1 MDVKGTLMADNTILV
16 SVNDGG
22 KADQMRFRDIRQ
34 MKEQSELLA
43 AEVKRIEKL
52 VPVPKPRYIEK
63 SMF

>member
-1 MDVKGTLMADNTILV
+1 MDVKGTLMADNTIVV

-22 KADQMRFRDIRQ
+22 KTDQMRFRDIRQ
-34 MKEQSELLA
+34 MKELSEQLA

-52 VPVPKPRYIEK
+52 VPSTKPRYIEK

>member
-1 MDVKGTLMADNTILV
+1 MDVKGTLMADNTIMV

-22 KADQMRFRDIRQ
+22 KTDHMRFRDIRQ
-34 MKEQSELLA
+34 MKELSELLA

-52 VPVPKPRYIEK
+52 VPATKPRYIEK

>member
-1 MDVKGTLMADNTILV
+1 MADSTIMV

-34 MKEQSELLA
+34 MKELSELLA

-52 VPVPKPRYIEK
+52 VPVPKPRYVEAPLFK
-63 SMF
+63 Q